1 MLPSSPSSGTAV
13 PEPAIEVSHLTVTY
27 PGADT
32 PAVRDMSFTVDRGEV
47 FGFLG
52 PSGAGKTTVH
62 RVLTRQLR
70 RFSGKVHVLGRPVG
84 QGRDRDFFERIGV
97 GFELPARLP
106 GLTAREDLTAFA
118 AFYRGATED
127 PDAVLDSVD
136 LTAAAD
142 RPTAEFSKG
151 MLIRLNLARALIN
164 RPELLLVDEPTSGL
178 DPVRAERVRG
188 ILRHRAHAGA
198 TVLVTT
204 HDMATADRVCDRVA
218 FVVDG
223 RIAAVDTPRSLK
235 IAHGHPDVVV
245 EYRRNG
251 HLEQRQLPLEAVAA
265 LVPGAIETIHSREAA
280 LDDVFAA
287 VTGHRSGLTEPEA
300 PR

>member
-1 MLPSSPSSGTAV
+1 MA
-13 PEPAIEVSHLTVTY
+13 EFAIEVGHLTVTY
-27 PGADT
+27 PGAQT

-70 RFSGKVHVLGRPVG
+70 RFTGEVGVLGLPVG
-84 QGRDRDFFERIGV
+84 RGSDRDFFERIGV

-106 GLTAREDLTAFA
+106 GLTAREDLAAFA
-118 AFYRGATED
+118 SFYRGPTED
-127 PDAVLDSVD
+127 LDAVLELVD
-136 LTAAAD
+136 LAAAAD
-142 RPTAEFSKG
+142 QPTAEFSKG
-151 MLIRLNLARALIN
+151 MLTRLNLARALVH

-188 ILRHRAHAGA
+188 ILLDRAGAGA
-198 TVLVTT
+198 TVFVTT

-223 RIAAVDTPRSLK
+223 RIAAVDSPRSLK
-235 IAHGHPDVVV
+235 LAYGQPDVVV
-245 EYRRNG
+245 EYRSDGR
-251 HLEQRQLPLEAVAA
+251 LEQRQLPTEALAI
-265 LVPGAIETIHSREAA
+265 LVPGVIETIHSREAA

-287 VTGHRSGLTEPEA
+287 VTGHRSGLAEPGTQ
-300 PR
+300 R